1 MSYTWD
7 IDKLHRKLVLSRLL
21 HNKKHLK
28 YYYLVLNSL
37 NINEEDFD
45 KSELLLHENASGID
59 FMEAYK
65 YFVTGLDYIHDD
77 LYNDAVDIFSW
88 FEDTASLRVV
98 PPLSKLDMSD
108 DDLVAIS
115 HDIIK
120 SMGDPDLLKAFNVL
134 INKDNHLLNIASSNE
149 NTKTATKS
157 LGGVTFFHP
166 TKRTSHINI
175 FRENTVEDI
184 EYLVHESLHFAYKYL
199 LHKMYNFDGVH
210 LFSELEGEFANVYVA
225 EYLEKIGFKDGSYLR
240 EMLVNNCL
248 TASYLLMINHILFKT
263 AKNKQFDVSSATQEV
278 NKYLENIE
286 IDILESEVPSYLTIS
301 AFEEVTNILSY
312 LTALELNKD
321 YSPNDALSVITSLKM
336 NESADLYANLEEN
349 GIHFIK
355 DGYKDLIKEYK
366 ITHKK

>member
-166 TKRTSHINI
+166 TKGHLTSIFSEKTRLKILNTSFMKVSILLINI
-175 FRENTVEDI
+175 FYIKCIILMVFI
-184 EYLVHESLHFAYKYL
+184 YS
-199 LHKMYNFDGVH
+199 
-210 LFSELEGEFANVYVA
+210 
-225 EYLEKIGFKDGSYLR
+225 
-240 EMLVNNCL
+240 VN
-248 TASYLLMINHILFKT
+248 
-263 AKNKQFDVSSATQEV
+263 
-278 NKYLENIE
+278 
-286 IDILESEVPSYLTIS
+286 
-301 AFEEVTNILSY
+301 
-312 LTALELNKD
+312 
-321 YSPNDALSVITSLKM
+321 
-336 NESADLYANLEEN
+336 
-349 GIHFIK
+349 
-355 DGYKDLIKEYK
+355 
-366 ITHKK
+366 